1 MSCVT
6 NTMLQPLMAAWKAAC
21 GSAGAVTMVV
31 TPGTYYIGP
40 VQFHGP
46 CKASTLTFQLQ
57 ASQLHILRSLPIAA
71 NHELTGRVGMRL
83 HTVLH
88 ICIHDGLDRCRG
100 R

>member
-1 MSCVT
+1 M
-6 NTMLQPLMAAWKAAC
+6 QPLMTAWKAAC
-21 GSAGAVTMVV
+21 GSAGAVTMLLS
-31 TPGTYYIGP
+31 PGTYYIGP

-46 CKASTLTFQLQ
+46 CNASTLTFQLQ

-100 R
+100 RSRPPRT